1 MSDYRVKITIRNN
14 RLLEALEKKGYIH
27 NNKPSV
33 LKFCKAHNLHY
44 IGVNLVFSGKVSPLR
59 ANGQLTPTAK
69 EVLDCLD
76 LRVEQAFT
84 ERQLKGFNR
93 NSYEFK
99 AKEQELMQIT
109 NNQSLELRLM
119 QSQTDKIINQIKN
132 TCLFKLG
139 KKHIMV
145 WDGINDGQTLQ
156 QLADKLNVS
165 RERVRQMYEYS
176 QRKVKQS
183 LLARKS
189 NLLNAGLKQV
199 YPKVDLQ

>member
-1 MSDYRVKITIRNN
+1 
-14 RLLEALEKKGYIH
+14 
-27 NNKPSV
+27 V

>member
-1 MSDYRVKITIRNN
+1 VSDYRVKITIRNN

>member
-1 MSDYRVKITIRNN
+1 
-14 RLLEALEKKGYIH
+14 
-27 NNKPSV
+27 
-33 LKFCKAHNLHY
+33 
-44 IGVNLVFSGKVSPLR
+44 
-59 ANGQLTPTAK
+59 
-69 EVLDCLD
+69 
-76 LRVEQAFT
+76 
-84 ERQLKGFNR
+84 
-93 NSYEFK
+93 
-99 AKEQELMQIT
+99 
-109 NNQSLELRLM
+109 
-119 QSQTDKIINQIKN
+119 
-132 TCLFKLG
+132 
-139 KKHIMV
+139 MV

>member
-33 LKFCKAHNLHY
+33 LKFCKAHKLHY

-93 NSYEFK
+93 NSYEIK

>member
-1 MSDYRVKITIRNN
+1 VSDYRVKITIRNN

-33 LKFCKAHNLHY
+33 LKFCRAHKLSY

-84 ERQLKGFNR
+84 ERQLKGFNK